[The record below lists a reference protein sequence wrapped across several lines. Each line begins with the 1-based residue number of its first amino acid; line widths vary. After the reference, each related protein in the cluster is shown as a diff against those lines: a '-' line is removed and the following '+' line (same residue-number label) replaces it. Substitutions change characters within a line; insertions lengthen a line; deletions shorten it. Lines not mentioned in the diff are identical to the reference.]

1 MINEKESLVGEL
13 EPKLPLEGTINSGI
27 EKVYP
32 ELEDLEV
39 TPNENKQEFNHPN
52 SYGYDKVVVNAV
64 NLQNKEVTPSKEQQ
78 TIVAD
83 ESYSGLNQVLVNG
96 DNDLVP
102 ENIKDGVDIFGV
114 VGTAQTLGYEYEE
127 FDPVN
132 IIELLDNDEE
142 NYDYKAIVLLLN
154 NGTNEYTI
162 RYGDNLYDSGDL
174 IVGSDGQQLTVSG
187 TKTYT
192 FDDTK
197 DFINNLGQRVRYF
210 IIYKNSNEVNGNS
223 PLFKDSIL
231 MYYFKNCS
239 IEENGN
245 RFVGSTSICKI
256 LELDETCNLSINSQ
270 NITTNSQSMLKYK
283 MPTNTSYIKNT
294 LYYGFA
300 NARTIEEISLN
311 LNNQVTNLG
320 QCFYGCYNLKN
331 IELNNC
337 PSEAVDCNMMLN
349 SCYTLETFVATP
361 YLKPNNYSSLFNSLY
376 NLKKIAGIDFGL
388 FTSTVN
394 FTSSKNLAEIENIS
408 NIGMALNLSVC
419 NQLNHDS
426 LINVLNALVDLT
438 GTDSKTLTL
447 GTTNLNK
454 LSENEK
460 AIATNKN
467 WTLS

>member
-1 MINEKESLVGEL
+1 MLFRSVM
-13 EPKLPLEGTINSGI
+13 PT
-27 EKVYP
+27 
-32 ELEDLEV
+32 
-39 TPNENKQEFNHPN
+39 
-52 SYGYDKVVVNAV
+52 
-64 NLQNKEVTPSKEQQ
+64 KEQQ

-83 ESYSGLNQVLVNG
+83 ESYSGLNQVIVNG

-114 VGTAQTLGYEYEE
+114 IGTAQTLGYEYEE

-142 NYDYKAIVLLLN
+142 NYAYKAIVLLLN

-162 RYGDNLYDSGDL
+162 RYSDNLYDSGDL

-197 DFINNLGQRVRYF
+197 DFINSLGQRVRYL
-210 IIYKNSNEVNGNS
+210 IIYKNSNEVTGNR
-223 PLFKDSIL
+223 PIYRDDIL
-231 MYYFKNCS
+231 MYYFKNCEVS
-239 IEENGN
+239 ENGGN
-245 RFVGSTSICKI
+245 YFGSTTNTKVMEFDNNCSLI
-256 LELDETCNLSINSQ
+256 LRSQ
-270 NITTNSQSMLKYK
+270 NIATSSGNALKYK
-283 MPTNTSYIKNT
+283 MPENISYLNNT
-294 LYYGFA
+294 LYFGFA
-300 NARTIEEISLN
+300 NASTIKNVSLN

-331 IELNNC
+331 IELNHC

-361 YLKPNNYSSLFNSLY
+361 SLKPNNYSSLFSYLY
-376 NLKKIAGIDFGL
+376 NLKKISGIDFSL
-388 FTSTVN
+388 FTSTVY
-394 FTSSKNLAEIENIS
+394 FASSKNLAEIENIS
-408 NIGMALNLSVC
+408 NIGISLNLYEC

-454 LSENEK
+454 LSEEEK

-467 WTLS
+467 WVLA

>member
-1 MINEKESLVGEL
+1 MNEINFDLTQKESLDFSIDNTVVEVFPTL
-13 EPKLPLEGTINSGI
+13 EN
-27 EKVYP
+27 
-32 ELEDLEV
+32 LEV

-64 NLQNKEVTPSKEQQ
+64 NLQNKEVIPTEEQQ
-78 TIVAD
+78 IIVAD
-83 ESYSGLNQVLVNG
+83 ESYSGLNQVIVSG

-102 ENIKDGVDIFGV
+102 ANIKDGVDIFGV
-114 VGTAQTLGYEYEE
+114 IGTAQTLGYEYEE
-127 FDPVN
+127 FDPIN
-132 IIELLDNDEE
+132 IIQLLDNDEE
-142 NYDYKAIVLLLN
+142 NYNYKAIVLLLN

-162 RYGDNLYDSGDL
+162 RYSDNLYDSGDL

-223 PLFKDSIL
+223 PSFKDSIL
-231 MYYFKNCS
+231 MYYLKNCS

-245 RFVGSTSICKI
+245 SFVGSTSICKI

-270 NITTNSQSMLKYK
+270 NVTSNNQSMLKYK
-283 MPTNTSYIKNT
+283 MPTNTSYTKNA

-361 YLKPNNYSSLFNSLY
+361 YLKPNNYSSFFDYLY
-376 NLKKIAGIDFGL
+376 NLKKISGIDFSL
-388 FTSTVN
+388 FTSTVI
-394 FTSSKNLAEIENIS
+394 FASSKNLAEIENIS
-408 NIGMALNLSVC
+408 NIGMSLNLNGC

-467 WTLS
+467 WTLA

>member
-1 MINEKESLVGEL
+1 MNEINFDLTQKESLDFNIDNTVVEVFPTL
-13 EPKLPLEGTINSGI
+13 EN
-27 EKVYP
+27 
-32 ELEDLEV
+32 LEV

-52 SYGYDKVVVNAV
+52 SYGYDKVIVNAV
-64 NLQNKEVTPSKEQQ
+64 NLQNKEVMPTKEQQ

-83 ESYSGLNQVLVNG
+83 ESYSGLNQVIVSG

-102 ENIKDGVDIFGV
+102 ANIKDGVDIFGV

-132 IIELLDNDEE
+132 IIELLDNDEKD
-142 NYDYKAIVLLLN
+142 YDYKAIVLLLN

-162 RYGDNLYDSGDL
+162 RYSDNLYDSGDL

-197 DFINNLGQRVRYF
+197 DLINSLGQRVRYF
-210 IIYKNSNEVNGNS
+210 IIYKNSSEVTGNS
-223 PLFKDSIL
+223 PRYRSDIL
-231 MYYFKNCS
+231 MYYFKNCEVS
-239 IEENGN
+239 ENGGDYFSSN
-245 RFVGSTSICKI
+245 TNTKVVEFDNNCSLI
-256 LELDETCNLSINSQ
+256 LNSQ
-270 NITTNSQSMLKYK
+270 TIATNSKNALKYK
-283 MPTNTSYIKNT
+283 MPENISYLNNT
-294 LYYGFA
+294 LYFGFA
-300 NARTIEEISLN
+300 NAQTIKNVSLN
-311 LNNQVTNLG
+311 LNNQITNLG

-331 IELNNC
+331 IELKHC

-349 SCYTLETFVATP
+349 DCYTLETFVATP
-361 YLKPNNYSSLFNSLY
+361 YLKPNNYSGLFNYLY
-376 NLKKIAGIDFGL
+376 NLKKISGIDYSL
-388 FTSTVN
+388 FTSTVS
-394 FTSSKNLAEIENIS
+394 FASSKNLAEIENIS
-408 NIGMALNLSVC
+408 NIGMALNLNGC
-419 NQLNHDS
+419 NQLSHDS

-454 LSENEK
+454 LSEDEK

-467 WTLS
+467 WTLA